1 MIWLTVYRFYIN
13 HILITFRFSCVPNKI
28 KLCELYN
35 TLDEE
40 DLNIANYVIDHGEA
54 WPGTWVLFNVHI
66 SKDDI

>member
-1 MIWLTVYRFYIN
+1 
-13 HILITFRFSCVPNKI
+13 VPNKI